1 MGGCGWEEEDVWEE
15 EGVGVPYNSKRLA
28 VCVSNR

>member
-1 MGGCGWEEEDVWEE
+1 MGGCGWEE

-28 VCVSNR
+28 EQQVGTAYSTI